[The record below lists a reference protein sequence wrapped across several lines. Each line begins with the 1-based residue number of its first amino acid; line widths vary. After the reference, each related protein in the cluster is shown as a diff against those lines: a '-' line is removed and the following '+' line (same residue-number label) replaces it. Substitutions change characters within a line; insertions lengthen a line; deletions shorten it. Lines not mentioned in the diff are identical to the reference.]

1 MVNVVIWNEHRHE
14 RERPE
19 IGELYPDG
27 IHGALRE
34 GLATHDIAAGTATLD
49 EPEHGLPEERLAA
62 TDVLLWWGHGAHAE
76 VSEEVVDRVQRRVL
90 DGMGLVVLH
99 SGHHAKIFRRL
110 LGTSCNLSWRE
121 AEGGERERVWAINP
135 GHAICAGIGPYIEV
149 PAQEMYGEPF
159 DIPEP
164 DELVFI
170 SWFQG
175 GEVFRS
181 GCCFRRGRG
190 KIFYFSPG
198 HETFPIYHQPEIVR
212 VIANGVRWAC
222 APHADGGLLVVENRQ
237 EPIEPLT
244 QPG

>member
-1 MVNVVIWNEHRHE
+1 MKVVIWNEFRHE
-14 RERPE
+14 RERADVRAV
-19 IGELYPDG
+19 YPTG
-27 IHGALRE
+27 IHEALRE
-34 GLATHDIAAGTATLD
+34 GLEQHGIAAGTATLD
-49 EPEHGLPEERLAA
+49 EPGHGLPASRLDA

-76 VSEEVVDRVQRRVL
+76 VEDTVVDRIQRRVL

-99 SGHHAKIFRRL
+99 SGHHSKIFKRL

-121 AEGGERERVWAINP
+121 AEGGERERVWAVNP
-135 GHAICAGIGPYIEV
+135 GHAICAGLGPCIEI

-164 DELVFI
+164 DELVFL

-190 KIFYFSPG
+190 RIFYFSPG
-198 HETFPIYHQPEIVR
+198 HETFPIYRQPEIVR
-212 VIANGVRWAC
+212 VIANGVRWAT
-222 APHADGGLLVVENRQ
+222 APHADGRMLVVENRRQ
-237 EPIEPLT
+237 PLEPLS
-244 QPG
+244 